1 MSLATYIGYILPV
14 TRHGINFFINIDNKI
29 KVIYSDEEDAD
40 DYLYSCL
47 RSINTYSLELY
58 VEISERDT
66 VFIISCIDNYCHVY
80 PMHTKKVKI
89 N

>member
-1 MSLATYIGYILPV
+1 MSVATYIGYILPV

-58 VEISERDT
+58 V
-66 VFIISCIDNYCHVY
+66 
-80 PMHTKKVKI
+80 
-89 N
+89 